1 MGFRFRKS
9 VNLGPLRINLSK
21 SGVGYSVGTKGFRV
35 TKRADGG
42 VQSTASI
49 PGTGISYTQTH
60 SSKRSVK
67 HAPSAAPSGGKSA
80 KKSGGKKPW
89 IIGIL
94 AVLVLAGAVSS
105 CGGDG
110 QEEPQDDPPQVEGTL
125 PAEDDAQD
133 APEAVQ
139 EDETA
144 PEDPDPAQEPA
155 GAPESTPEGQAAE
168 EPAPSQETPASE
180 PAAPPETGS
189 EPEPEPAATPE
200 PDPEPSTNGRT
211 VYITETGSKYHYD
224 GNCGNGTYYP
234 TTLDKAQ
241 SMGLTPC
248 AKCAGG

>member
-1 MGFRFRKS
+1 MGLRIRKS
-9 VNLGPLRINLSK
+9 VKFGPFRLNFSK
-21 SGVGYSVGTKGFRV
+21 SGVGYSFGGKGFRV

-60 SSKRSVK
+60 SSNGSGKR
-67 HAPSAAPSGGKSA
+67 AASAAPASGGKAA

-94 AVLVLAGAVSS
+94 AVLLLAGAASS

-110 QEEPQDDPPQVEGTL
+110 QEDSQGDPPQVEETAIPQDAAQAAPEGAGGPEGQD
-125 PAEDDAQD
+125 PAQAPADAPESVQD
-133 APEAVQ
+133 APEGQ
-139 EDETA
+139 DTA
-144 PEDPDPAQEPA
+144 P
-155 GAPESTPEGQAAE
+155 T
-168 EPAPSQETPASE
+168 QETPASG
-180 PAAPPETGS
+180 PAAPPETAS
-189 EPEPEPAATPE
+189 E
-200 PDPEPSTNGRT
+200 PDPEPSTNERT

>member
-49 PGTGISYTQTH
+49 PGTGLSYTQTH
-60 SSKRSVK
+60 SSKGPGKQASG
-67 HAPSAAPSGGKSA
+67 AAPSRGKSP

-89 IIGIL
+89 IIGIIV
-94 AVLVLAGAVSS
+94 VLVLAGVGSS
-105 CGGDG
+105 CGGDDRDLP
-110 QEEPQDDPPQVEGTL
+110 QEDPSQVEETVT
-125 PAEDDAQD
+125 PQEDAQD
-133 APEAVQ
+133 APESVP
-139 EDETA
+139 EDETP
-144 PEDPDPAQEPA
+144 PEDPEPAQEPA
-155 GAPESTPEGQAAE
+155 EAPESAQDAPEVQD
-168 EPAPSQETPASE
+168 PAPTQETPASE
-180 PAAPPETGS
+180 PAAPPETAS

-200 PDPEPSTNGRT
+200 PDPEPPTNGRT

>member
-35 TKRADGG
+35 TKKATGG
-42 VQSTASI
+42 VRTTASI
-49 PGTGISYTQTH
+49 PGTGVSYVTETSGKKTASATAATEPEKPKRQVPEDPFARPDPPRRKKPKKPIYARTWFIALCVIFFLGILGAGGQG
-60 SSKRSVK
+60 RSVRQ
-67 HAPSAAPSGGKSA
+67 A
-80 KKSGGKKPW
+80 
-89 IIGIL
+89 
-94 AVLVLAGAVSS
+94 
-105 CGGDG
+105 
-110 QEEPQDDPPQVEGTL
+110 QEDEQREQHQTVEDEADQTVQE
-125 PAEDDAQD
+125 PAEAPESAQD
-133 APEAVQ
+133 APEVQ
-139 EDETA
+139 
-144 PEDPDPAQEPA
+144 DPAP
-155 GAPESTPEGQAAE
+155 T
-168 EPAPSQETPASE
+168 QETPASE
-180 PAAPPETGS
+180 PAAPPETAS
-189 EPEPEPAATPE
+189 EPVPEPAATPE